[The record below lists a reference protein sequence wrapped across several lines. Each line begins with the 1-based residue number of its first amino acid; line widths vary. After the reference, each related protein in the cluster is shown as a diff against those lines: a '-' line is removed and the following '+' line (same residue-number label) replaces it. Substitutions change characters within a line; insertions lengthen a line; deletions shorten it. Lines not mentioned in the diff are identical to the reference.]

1 MTSTDPAS
9 GSGSGHAPGATAVRP
24 TKQRRAVAAAL
35 DAFDDFRSAQEIHA
49 LLRDRGESVGLSTVY
64 RTLQTLAEADEIDSL
79 RTETGESIYRR
90 CSGTHHHHLVCR
102 SCGATVEV
110 EGPTVERWTSAI
122 AGEHGYTDV
131 SHTLEL
137 FGTCRACA
145 GR

>member
-1 MTSTDPAS
+1 MTSTDPAP
-9 GSGSGHAPGATAVRP
+9 GSVSAVRP

-137 FGTCRACA
+137 FGTCRACT
-145 GR
+145 RR

>member
-1 MTSTDPAS
+1 MTTRKTQ
-9 GSGSGHAPGATAVRP
+9 HAEVRN
-24 TKQRRAVAAAL
+24 TKQRRAVVGAL
-35 DAFDDFRSAQEIHA
+35 QHLDDFISTQDLHRVLQEREEPVSLATTYRILQSMAELGQVDVLRSA
-49 LLRDRGESVGLSTVY
+49 DGE
-64 RTLQTLAEADEIDSL
+64 A
-79 RTETGESIYRR
+79 IYRR
-90 CSGTHHHHLVCR
+90 CEAEHHHHHLVCR

-137 FGTCRACA
+137 FGTCRPCA